1 MTGTL
6 LKLQGT
12 MWKRTVSG
20 NNAAITMIT
29 LVSIYGLIGLFSFM
43 LLLGQGLSEG
53 SMGILAGIV
62 ASGTI
67 AYTIAAIMWPSGEG
81 QLAPASFAIMPLTAR
96 DILPAMAVAT
106 LMQSRGIIAVVCT
119 VTTAVVASLIYP
131 PAMIPV
137 VWVMLACAL
146 VMTLLLGELVSSL
159 GSSSSSR
166 VSRERTSLYASLGF
180 VLVIVAY
187 QLMTSQGA
195 SAQVDTFGQIARWI
209 PFGSAAGVIE
219 AVAAG
224 HWVMAAV
231 FFVLT
236 GFYLGLGVFLWV
248 TLINRGLTAPLDN
261 GATSSKKKKVKT
273 GPRAG
278 RLIPTAFPLTPFWA
292 VYFRSLVYLVRD
304 SRLLASLIIFPML
317 GAIFLVQ
324 SFTVESF
331 MIYLGLVV
339 MAVFGGAIATND
351 FGYDGP
357 ATWLNMVSGASSRT
371 LLMGRHLAHMTP
383 VTAGVLLFA
392 ILTLAIGEDA
402 YLSLLITVIAVGLL
416 ATTAGIALVTST
428 FNPFA
433 TAKPGTSP
441 WGDRSGY
448 SGAAFVSAFATM
460 LLGWLPSLPAIILT
474 IVGYNTGATWAVV
487 LGQVLALAIPGAFY
501 ALMIRLCSRRVDTG
515 MPEIFNKVRSH
526 VG

>member
-20 NNAAITMIT
+20 NNAAITMIV
-29 LVSIYGLIGLFSFM
+29 LVSIYGLIGLLSFM
-43 LLLGQGLSEG
+43 VLLGQGLSEG

-67 AYTIAAIMWPSGEG
+67 AYAIAAIMWPSGEG
-81 QLAPASFAIMPLTAR
+81 QLAPSSFAIMPLAAR

-106 LMQSRGIIAVVCT
+106 LMQSRGILAVICT
-119 VTTAVVASLIYP
+119 VTTAVVALLIYP
-131 PAMIPV
+131 PVMIPV

-180 VLVIVAY
+180 MLVIVAY

-195 SAQVDTFGQIARWI
+195 STHVDTFGQIVRWT
-209 PFGSAAGVIE
+209 PFASAAGVIE

-236 GFYLGLGVFLWV
+236 GLYLGLGIRLWV
-248 TLINRGLTAPLDN
+248 TLINRALTAPLDN
-261 GATSSKKKKVKT
+261 GATSVKERKAHT
-273 GPRAG
+273 DPRAG
-278 RLIPTAFPLTPFWA
+278 RLIPAAFPLTPFWA

-304 SRLLASLIIFPML
+304 SRLLTSLIMFPML
-317 GAIFLVQ
+317 AAIFLVQ
-324 SFTVESF
+324 SFTIESF
-331 MIYLGLVV
+331 IIYLGLIIL
-339 MAVFGGAIATND
+339 AIFGGAVATND

-357 ATWLNMVSGASSRT
+357 STWLNIVSGASSRT

-383 VTAGVLLFA
+383 VTVGVLLFA
-392 ILTLAIGEDA
+392 ILTLVIGEDA
-402 YLSLLITVIAVGLL
+402 YLSLLIIVIAVGVL
-416 ATTAGIALVTST
+416 ATTAGIALAATT

-460 LLGWLPSLPAIILT
+460 LLGWIPSLPAIILT
-474 IVGYNTGATWAVV
+474 IFGYSAGVTWAVV
-487 LGQVLALAIPGAFY
+487 LGQLLALALPGAFY
-501 ALMIRLCSRRVDTG
+501 ALMIRLCSRRVDAG
-515 MPEIFNKVRSH
+515 MPEIFNKVKSH